1 MEDMNNIHLLSD
13 EHRHYYYYGYDHL
26 SQPMTEQP
34 HHFQPTLNTTIPS
47 PIEPNVNQF
56 QTGEEREVKPRTS
69 SSASLPSHNMRWT
82 PEEDA
87 LLLDAIRLYG
97 YGSWKAIADH
107 VKTRNALQC
116 KNHARQRAEFKP
128 KQLCLSTP

>member
-1 MEDMNNIHLLSD
+1 MGDMNNIHLLSD

-47 PIEPNVNQF
+47 PIEPNINQF

-87 LLLDAIRLYG
+87 LLLDAIVINSLLY
-97 YGSWKAIADH
+97 
-107 VKTRNALQC
+107 
-116 KNHARQRAEFKP
+116 
-128 KQLCLSTP
+128 KQMIHYLLETLWLRKLESYS